1 MELEFGAQDE
11 AYRAEVR
18 SWLESNVSA
27 FWDGARENGAPTDDD
42 GFPLRRAWQAKLYE
56 AGLIGVTW
64 PVEYG
69 GQGRSVVENGILQ
82 EEMARAGAPAPVN
95 GLGIGLCGP
104 AIQHYGTEAQKARF
118 LRPILTAEE
127 IWCH

>member
-42 GFPLRRAWQAKLYE
+42 GFPLRQDHTKALAVLHIVH
-56 AGLIGVTW
+56 G
-64 PVEYG
+64 
-69 GQGRSVVENGILQ
+69 NGHTALSEPQ
-82 EEMARAGAPAPVN
+82 PAHTMS
-95 GLGIGLCGP
+95 
-104 AIQHYGTEAQKARF
+104 QTR
-118 LRPILTAEE
+118 RT
-127 IWCH
+127 